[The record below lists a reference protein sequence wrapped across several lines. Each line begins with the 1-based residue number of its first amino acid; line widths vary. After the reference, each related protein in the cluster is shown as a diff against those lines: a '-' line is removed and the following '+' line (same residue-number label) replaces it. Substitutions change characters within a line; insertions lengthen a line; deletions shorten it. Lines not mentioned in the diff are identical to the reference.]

1 MRPFG
6 RSWAYWLLFL
16 LLPAWFL
23 APVLGGRAIGQG
35 IGFEIAADRWFN
47 EPFDVLHADAD
58 LQVRPWRQVVLESW
72 SAGQPAF
79 WNPHQLLGVPLM
91 ANSQSAVFYPPHIV
105 LGMLRVSPDASLSLL
120 AWLHVSLLGLGVAE
134 LARRLGAE
142 GHGPVV
148 AGGTVALAG
157 FVGLWSPFA
166 SVLGSVA
173 WMPWVWAAMVP
184 ADDELHWR
192 RAGAGALA
200 TAMMMLAGHLQFA
213 AFGVLGA
220 VVLALG
226 FAIVERRGAWAA
238 VCAATLLAGGLAS
251 MPQMLPVLEGTKT
264 SHRRTVATA
273 EGFAAYQNSAVKL
286 FELPA
291 MVSPMLMGQT
301 RTRAELT
308 LPDNASARTPAFS
321 TYWPQYSKPGAHPAE
336 SALGVGPLAL
346 VLLALGFRNWTR
358 RAKVAVASLGLLG
371 LLIALGTP
379 FNALLYYG
387 LPGWSGSG
395 SPGRAA
401 IMWVIAAGLGAG
413 LSWASVTESKA
424 TKTPLYVLIGVGLG
438 GVAIANLLASSQ
450 APWLP
455 NVAPFFGQIQAQA
468 LVNALPFVVGA
479 LACAGAALM
488 VPDARGKVAAALLSV
503 ALATG
508 PGVVPFHTPNLVSNE
523 DKTKILGDYPA
534 LTRRTV
540 AINQGWNLIAW
551 PQRAYML
558 PNLATRSGRFDA
570 LGYDSLIPVQTV
582 QELTRVNGGK
592 NPAPPSNGN
601 MMLLSERLDTELREI
616 GVDSLV
622 HTDGV
627 SPILGRSLVELDDIG
642 FASTI
647 DAQGL
652 TLDLQGKSGLVV
664 ARFIP
669 LPGWQAFADGKP
681 VPLIE
686 NRWLAADV
694 PAGTQSVRFQYTPP
708 GYGPGVML
716 GLVGI
721 LGIAAL
727 AVVGA
732 RQRMDSKPSKIE
744 DE

>member
-1 MRPFG
+1 MRPLG

-23 APVLGGRAIGQG
+23 APVLSGRAIGQG
-35 IGFEIAADRWFN
+35 IGFEIAADRWGS

-58 LQVRPWRQVVLESW
+58 LQVRPWRQLVLESW
-72 SAGQPAF
+72 GEGRPAF
-79 WNPHQLLGVPLM
+79 WNPHQLLGAPFL
-91 ANSQSAVFYPPHIV
+91 ANSQSAVFYPPHVV
-105 LGMLRVSPDASLSLL
+105 LGMMRVSPDASLNLL
-120 AWLHVSLLGLGVAE
+120 AWLHISLLGLGAAA

-157 FVGLWSPFA
+157 FVGMWSPFA

-184 ADDELHWR
+184 ADDEPHWR

-213 AFGVLGA
+213 AFGVMGA
-220 VVLALG
+220 MVLALG
-226 FAIVERRGAWAA
+226 LAVVERRVAWVAVSAVTVLLGALAA
-238 VCAATLLAGGLAS
+238 
-251 MPQMLPVLEGTKT
+251 MPQVLPVLEGTKT

-286 FELPA
+286 FELPSL
-291 MVSPMLMGQT
+291 VSPMLLGQT

-308 LPDNASARTPAFS
+308 PPDTTSIAVRIPPLS
-321 TYWPQYSKPGAHPAE
+321 TYWPQYAKPGAHPAE

-346 VLLALGFRNWTR
+346 VLLALGFRHWTR
-358 RAKVAVASLGLLG
+358 RAKVAVISLGLLG

-401 IMWVIAAGLGAG
+401 ILWVIAAGLGAG

-424 TKTPLYVLIGVGLG
+424 TKTPLYVLLGVGLG
-438 GVAIANLLASSQ
+438 GVAIANWMATTQ

-455 NVAPFFGQIQAQA
+455 NVAMFFDQIQAQA

-479 LACAGAALM
+479 LACAAAALL
-488 VPDARGKVAAALLSV
+488 VPDARGKVAAALISV

-508 PGVVPFHTPNLVSNE
+508 PGWVPTHTPEPSHVELATGNGRV
-523 DKTKILGDYPA
+523 
-534 LTRRTV
+534 V
-540 AINQGWNLIAW
+540 AVNRGWNLLAW
-551 PQRAYML
+551 PQRAVLM
-558 PNLATRSGRFDA
+558 PNLAMRYGMYDA
-570 LGYDSLIPVQTV
+570 FGYDSLIPATTV
-582 QELTRVNGGK
+582 EALTKINGGT
-592 NPAPPSNGN
+592 NPAPPTNGN
-601 MMLLSERLDTELREI
+601 MMLLGQTDPAELAEA
-616 GVDSLV
+616 
-622 HTDGV
+622 GV
-627 SPILGRSLVELDDIG
+627 SVVFAPEGPQEVAGRPLAEVNGEAVTMRS
-642 FASTI
+642 

-652 TLDLQGKSGLVV
+652 TLDTQGKSGLVV

-681 VPLIE
+681 VPLQD
-686 NRWLAADV
+686 NRWLAAEV
-694 PAGTQSVRFQYTPP
+694 PAGTQTVRFQYTPP

-732 RQRMDSKPSKIE
+732 RQRMDPKSSKIKYE
-744 DE
+744 

>member
-6 RSWAYWLLFL
+6 HSWAYWLLFL

-35 IGFEIAADRWFN
+35 IGFEIEADRWAS

-58 LQVRPWRQVVLESW
+58 LQVRPWRQMVLESW
-72 SAGQPAF
+72 AAGQPAF

-91 ANSQSAVFYPPHIV
+91 ANSQSAVFYPPHMV
-105 LGMLRVSPDASLSLL
+105 LGMLRVPPDASLSLL
-120 AWLHVSLLGLGVAE
+120 AWLHISLLGLGVAG

-166 SVLGSVA
+166 SVLGTVA
-173 WMPWVWAAMVP
+173 WMPWVWAALVP
-184 ADDELHWR
+184 ADEESPWR

-200 TAMMMLAGHLQFA
+200 TAMMLLAGHLQFA
-213 AFGVLGA
+213 AFGLMGA

-226 FAIVERRGAWAA
+226 FAVLERRGAWLAA
-238 VCAATLLAGGLAS
+238 SGAMLLAGGLAS
-251 MPQMLPVLEGTKT
+251 LPQVLPVLEGTKT
-264 SHRRTVATA
+264 SHRRTVATS
-273 EGFAAYQNSAVKL
+273 EGLAAYQGSAVKL

-291 MVSPMLMGQT
+291 MVSPMLLGQT

-308 LPDNASARTPAFS
+308 APDAGNTSARMPAFS
-321 TYWPQYSKPGAHPAE
+321 TYWPQYAKPGAHPAE

-346 VLLALGFRNWTR
+346 VLLAVGFRSWSR

-401 IMWVIAAGLGAG
+401 ILWVIAAGVGAG
-413 LSWASVTESKA
+413 LSWASVSESKA
-424 TKTPLYVLIGVGLG
+424 TKTPLYVLVGVGLG

-468 LVNALPFVVGA
+468 MVNALPFVVGA
-479 LACAGAALM
+479 LVCAAAALF
-488 VPDARGKVAAALLSV
+488 VPDHRGRLAAALLSV

-508 PGVVPFHTPNLVSNE
+508 PGWVPTHTPQPSEIELATGRGRV
-523 DKTKILGDYPA
+523 
-534 LTRRTV
+534 V
-540 AINQGWNLIAW
+540 AVNRGWNLIAW
-551 PQRAYML
+551 PQRAVMM
-558 PNLATRSGRFDA
+558 PNLATKYGLYDA
-570 LGYDSLIPVQTV
+570 FGYDSLIPAAAV
-582 QELTRVNGGK
+582 EALTKINGGT
-592 NPAPPSNGN
+592 NPAPPTNGN
-601 MMLLSERLDTELREI
+601 MMLLSQPD
-616 GVDSLV
+616 
-622 HTDGV
+622 
-627 SPILGRSLVELDDIG
+627 PVELAEAG
-642 FASTI
+642 VKTVLAPEGPQELPAASMAERNGEALKLTT
-647 DAQGL
+647 DAQGV
-652 TLDLQGKSGLVV
+652 TIPTQGQGGLVV

-681 VPLIE
+681 IAMQP
-686 NRWLAADV
+686 NRWLAAEV
-694 PAGTQSVRFQYTPP
+694 PEGTQTVRFQYTPP
-708 GYGPGVML
+708 GYGPGVTL

-727 AVVGA
+727 ATLGA

>member
-91 ANSQSAVFYPPHIV
+91 ANSQSAVFYPPHVV

-120 AWLHVSLLGLGVAE
+120 AWLHIALLGLGVAA

-184 ADDELHWR
+184 ADDEPHWR

-213 AFGVLGA
+213 AFGLMGA

-226 FAIVERRGAWAA
+226 FAIVERRAAWVA

-301 RTRAELT
+301 RTRAELSF
-308 LPDNASARTPAFS
+308 PDNASARTPAFS
-321 TYWPQYSKPGAHPAE
+321 TYWPQYAKPGAHPAE

-401 IMWVIAAGLGAG
+401 ILWVIAAGLGAG
-413 LSWASVTESKA
+413 LSWASITESKA

-479 LACAGAALM
+479 LACAAAALM

-508 PGVVPFHTPNLVSNE
+508 PGVVPTHTPEPSQVELA
-523 DKTKILGDYPA
+523 TGGG
-534 LTRRTV
+534 RV
-540 AINQGWNLIAW
+540 AAVNRGWNLLAW
-551 PQRAYML
+551 PQRAVMM
-558 PNLATRSGRFDA
+558 PNLATRYGMYDA
-570 LGYDSLIPVQTV
+570 FGYDSLIPATTV
-582 QELTRVNGGK
+582 EALTKINGGT
-592 NPAPPSNGN
+592 NPAPPTNGN
-601 MMLLSERLDTELREI
+601 MMLLSQPDPAVLAEAGVTVVLAPEGPQEL
-616 GVDSLV
+616 
-622 HTDGV
+622 
-627 SPILGRSLVELDDIG
+627 PGRPLAEVNGE
-642 FASTI
+642 AVAMRA

-652 TLDLQGKSGLVV
+652 SLELQGKSGLVV

-681 VPLIE
+681 VPLQE
-686 NRWLAADV
+686 NRWLAAEV
-694 PAGTQSVRFQYTPP
+694 PAGTQTVRFQYTPP

-732 RQRMDSKPSKIE
+732 RQRMDPKTSKIE

>member
-79 WNPHQLLGVPLM
+79 WNPHQLLGAPLM
-91 ANSQSAVFYPPHIV
+91 ANAQSAVFYPPHVV

-120 AWLHVSLLGLGVAE
+120 AWLHISLLGLGVAA

-184 ADDELHWR
+184 ADDEPHWR

-238 VCAATLLAGGLAS
+238 VCAATLMAGGLAS

-321 TYWPQYSKPGAHPAE
+321 TYWPQYAKPGAHPAE
-336 SALGVGPLAL
+336 SALGVGPLVL

-413 LSWASVTESKA
+413 LSWASITESKA

-455 NVAPFFGQIQAQA
+455 IVAPFFGQIQAQA

-488 VPDARGKVAAALLSV
+488 VPDARGKVAAGLLSV

-508 PGVVPFHTPNLVSNE
+508 PGVVPTHTPESSQVELA
-523 DKTKILGDYPA
+523 TGGG
-534 LTRRTV
+534 RV
-540 AINQGWNLIAW
+540 AAVNRGWNLLAW
-551 PQRAYML
+551 PQGAVMM
-558 PNLATRSGRFDA
+558 PNLATRYGFYDA
-570 LGYDSLIPVQTV
+570 FGYDSLIPATTV
-582 QELTRVNGGK
+582 EALTKINGGI
-592 NPAPPSNGN
+592 NPAPPTNGN
-601 MMLLSERLDTELREI
+601 MMLLSQPDPTELAEA
-616 GVDSLV
+616 GVTVVLALEGPQELPGRPLAEASGEAV
-622 HTDGV
+622 AMRADG
-627 SPILGRSLVELDDIG
+627 
-642 FASTI
+642 
-647 DAQGL
+647 QGL

-681 VPLIE
+681 VPLQE

-732 RQRMDSKPSKIE
+732 RQRKDSKPSKIE

>member
-1 MRPFG
+1 MRPLG

-79 WNPHQLLGVPLM
+79 WNPHQLLGAPLM
-91 ANSQSAVFYPPHIV
+91 ANAQSAVFYPPHIV

-120 AWLHVSLLGLGVAE
+120 AWLHISLLGLGVAA

-148 AGGTVALAG
+148 AGATVALAG

-184 ADDELHWR
+184 ADDEPHWR

-213 AFGVLGA
+213 AFGLMGA

-226 FAIVERRGAWAA
+226 FAIVERRAAWVA
-238 VCAATLLAGGLAS
+238 VCGVTVLVGGLAS

-301 RTRAELT
+301 RTRLVLQPEDAGNITSGML
-308 LPDNASARTPAFS
+308 PAFS
-321 TYWPQYSKPGAHPAE
+321 TYWPQYAKPGAHPAE

-401 IMWVIAAGLGAG
+401 ILWVIAAGLGAG
-413 LSWASVTESKA
+413 LSWASITESKA

-450 APWLP
+450 GPWLSL
-455 NVAPFFGQIQAQA
+455 VAPFFGQIQAQA

-479 LACAGAALM
+479 LACAAAALM

-508 PGVVPFHTPNLVSNE
+508 PGVVPTHTPEPSQVELATGN
-523 DKTKILGDYPA
+523 G
-534 LTRRTV
+534 RV
-540 AINQGWNLIAW
+540 AAVNRGWNLLAW
-551 PQRAYML
+551 PQGAVMM
-558 PNLATRSGRFDA
+558 PNLATRYGFFDA
-570 LGYDSLIPVQTV
+570 FGYDSLIPATTV
-582 QELTRVNGGK
+582 EALTKINGGT
-592 NPAPPSNGN
+592 NPAPPTNGN
-601 MMLLSERLDTELREI
+601 MMLLSQPDPAELAEA
-616 GVDSLV
+616 GVTVVLAPEGPQEV
-622 HTDGV
+622 A
-627 SPILGRSLVELDDIG
+627 GRPLAEVNAE
-642 FASTI
+642 AVTMRT

-652 TLDLQGKSGLVV
+652 TLDLQGKGGLVV
-664 ARFIP
+664 ARFIT

-681 VPLIE
+681 VPLQE
-686 NRWLAADV
+686 NRWLAAEV
-694 PAGTQSVRFQYTPP
+694 PAGTQTVRFQYTPP